1 MMELIKQQLA
11 SSFRPISLSEMD
23 SVKLMNRT
31 DTKYVFKASLLP
43 ELLER
48 CKDSYQVLEIKG
60 NRASRY
66 ETLYYDTANLDLYHK
81 HQTRR
86 TNRHKIRSRN
96 YVESNLQFLEVK
108 LKNNKGRTI
117 KDRIKIDQIE
127 EQFVNTSAQYH
138 FLKLKTGYDSA
149 QFCPQFWVNY
159 SRITLVNLENQERCT
174 IDLNLQIVNNEQVS
188 DYSYLVILEL
198 KQEKAANS
206 PISSLMKEM
215 QIREGGLS
223 KYCLGVI
230 SQYPEVKQNN
240 FKKKLKTISKL
251 KQHAV
256 IH

>member
-1 MMELIKQQLA
+1 MVEAIKQQLEE
-11 SSFRPISLSEMD
+11 SFRPITLGEMD

-43 ELLER
+43 ALLDR
-48 CKDSYQVLEIKG
+48 CKELYRVLEIEGK
-60 NRASRY
+60 RASRY

-81 HQTRR
+81 HQTKR
-86 TNRHKIRSRN
+86 TNRHKIRSRS
-96 YVESNLQFLEVK
+96 YVESNLRFLEVK

-117 KDRIKIDQIE
+117 KDRIKIDQIKE
-127 EQFVNTSAQYH
+127 TFESDSRQYE
-138 FLKLKTGYDSA
+138 FLNIKTGYDSSL
-149 QFCPQFWVNY
+149 FYPQFWVNY
-159 SRITLVNLENQERCT
+159 YRITLVSLESQERCT
-174 IDLNLQIVNNEQVS
+174 IDLNLQIVNKDHLT

-230 SQYPEVKQNN
+230 SHYPEVKQNN

-251 KQHAV
+251 KQHAS
-256 IH
+256 IL